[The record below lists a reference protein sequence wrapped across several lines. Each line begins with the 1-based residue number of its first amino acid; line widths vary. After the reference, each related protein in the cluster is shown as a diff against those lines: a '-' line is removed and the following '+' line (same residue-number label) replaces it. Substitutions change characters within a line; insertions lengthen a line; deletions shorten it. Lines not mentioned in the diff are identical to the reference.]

1 MKTKKFLL
9 IFACWASTL
18 AAQEKPGLYFTCAE
32 AEQYPTRIAYEIRD
46 ANDKRLAVGFEDLRS
61 PNDTLHVDVQ
71 LPERFMVQVYEDANR
86 NDKLDRGLF
95 TQPIER
101 YDFSNE
107 AWVFLGKPDLEDALS
122 TASRSCALLA
132 FSTQRRSRLDL
143 PGSQLPILK
152 TVLELLHVPSVL
164 H

>member
-95 TQPIER
+95 TQPLER
-101 YDFSNE
+101 YDFSNK
-107 AWVFLGKPDLEDALS
+107 AWVFLGKPDL
-122 TASRSCALLA
+122 
-132 FSTQRRSRLDL
+132 
-143 PGSQLPILK
+143 
-152 TVLELLHVPSVL
+152 
-164 H
+164 

>member
-9 IFACWASTL
+9 IFACWASKL

-107 AWVFLGKPDLEDALS
+107 AWVFLGKPDLEDALV
-122 TASRSCALLA
+122 
-132 FSTQRRSRLDL
+132 QRQGPAHYLHFQLKDVLD
-143 PGSQLPILK
+143 
-152 TVLELLHVPSVL
+152 
-164 H
+164 

>member
-1 MKTKKFLL
+1 M
-9 IFACWASTL
+9 
-18 AAQEKPGLYFTCAE
+18 
-32 AEQYPTRIAYEIRD
+32 
-46 ANDKRLAVGFEDLRS
+46 GFEDLRS

-107 AWVFLGKPDLEDALS
+107 AWVFLGKPDLEDALV
-122 TASRSCALLA
+122 
-132 FSTQRRSRLDL
+132 QRQGPAHYLHFQLKDVLD
-143 PGSQLPILK
+143 
-152 TVLELLHVPSVL
+152 
-164 H
+164 